1 AGSNRRPPA
10 CKAGALPAELQPQ
23 PEWERYERRRGG
35 RSIRSLMLD
44 FSLCSIRSLRVSP
57 VKKLEPPDSIRYVV
71 GLGRIELPTSRLSG
85 VRSNHLSYRPCGPPN
100 SVLRQLNPV
109 Y

>member
-1 AGSNRRPPA
+1 MSSRVPRIQPPSILDIVSVVIEYTI
-10 CKAGALPAELQPQ
+10 KTRLLQPLLY
-23 PEWERYERRRGG
+23 PTHRP
-35 RSIRSLMLD
+35 LL
-44 FSLCSIRSLRVSP
+44 L
-57 VKKLEPPDSIRYVV
+57 V

-100 SVLRQLNPV
+100 SALRQLNPV